1 MGATKVNQ
9 SITKRQEMW
18 LKLQGTQIHVQY
30 IFRHYWLLVQDKK
43 GPFECLCASIIGRFT
58 HFTPLKPE
66 ETSQRPQAFLAK
78 VKETTRRWKLFQNVR
93 CQEGP
98 VTVDWEK
105 QKPHLWARKK
115 QSTKPPIC
123 WMLGEGWG
131 RAKGH
136 RSAMLRLW
144 HILWL
149 SLSAA
154 MAQEVAVAIDDAN
167 ALPEESEVYAE
178 ARIWAGDGRWR
189 RRTGV
194 CAVRWMRAA
203 GWTQSAARAGVNLAS
218 ESADLCVERAQRS
231 APCNEPMS
239 RASDGMNHPWPSQ

>member
-93 CQEGP
+93 CQE
-98 VTVDWEK
+98 
-105 QKPHLWARKK
+105 
-115 QSTKPPIC
+115 
-123 WMLGEGWG
+123 GEGWG